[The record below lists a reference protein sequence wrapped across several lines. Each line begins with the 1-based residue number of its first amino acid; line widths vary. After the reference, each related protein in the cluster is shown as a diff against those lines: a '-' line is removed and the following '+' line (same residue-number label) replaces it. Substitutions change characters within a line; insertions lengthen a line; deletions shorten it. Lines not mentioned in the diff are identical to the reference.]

1 MYGTDN
7 YEKDVS
13 VDDLCSNCSS
23 RYNPERCRSC
33 RNRFK
38 GNKVTFR

>member
-1 MYGTDN
+1 MYGNYN
-7 YEKDVS
+7 YEKDVN
-13 VDDLCSNCSS
+13 VDDPCENCSS
-23 RYNPERCRSC
+23 RYDTEKCRSC